1 MSWNACSKKLY
12 NICQINNSVCMCR
25 ASEEENKAYTYPIR
39 IDELFIDQNEDERDL
54 SDPGWS
60 HVMHDGL

>member
-1 MSWNACSKKLY
+1 
-12 NICQINNSVCMCR
+12 MCR